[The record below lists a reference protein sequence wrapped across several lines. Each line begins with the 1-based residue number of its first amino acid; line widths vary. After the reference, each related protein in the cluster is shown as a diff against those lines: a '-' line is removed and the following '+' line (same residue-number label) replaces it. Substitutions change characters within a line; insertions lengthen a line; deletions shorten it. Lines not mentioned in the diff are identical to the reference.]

1 MSVTMVQ
8 KMLSGS
14 IFTVEGQRK
23 TLVCTVDLYTVLVC
37 LFVSTTLNT
46 AKFHDDID
54 THMTVYSKVTK
65 KKNHHSLLSIDFS
78 FFYFFCSSNQLSLGH
93 NS

>member
-8 KMLSGS
+8 EKSGS
-14 IFTVEGQRK
+14 IFTVQGQRK
-23 TLVCTVDLYTVLVC
+23 TSVCTVDLYTVLVC

-65 KKNHHSLLSIDFS
+65 KKNHHSILSIDFS
-78 FFYFFCSSNQLSLGH
+78 FFYFFL
-93 NS
+93 

>member
-8 KMLSGS
+8 EKSGS

-37 LFVSTTLNT
+37 LFVTTTLNT

-65 KKNHHSLLSIDFS
+65 KKIITAYYQLIFLSFI
-78 FFYFFCSSNQLSLGH
+78 FFFL
-93 NS
+93 